1 MRLDLLRVLVC
12 VTVFLVPGLY
22 FGHPFLFITIGL
34 VGLGIWYFRMLQQV
48 VECVRH
54 EADESLP
61 DVPGVINELAREFQI
76 ARSHHTQW
84 EAKLT
89 DYLSRFRDAAA
100 ALPDAVIITDRS
112 GRIKWANDRAQAY
125 LGIEFPRDA
134 GQRITNLVR
143 HPLLTEALAIHETRA
158 ASRVLE
164 MPSPQSEGQLLE
176 LRMAEYGD
184 ADTLFVARD
193 VTELQ
198 RLNRMR
204 RDFIANASHELRTP
218 LTVIGGYLEA
228 FEDDAALCP
237 PDWGPKIQ
245 QMRGQALRMQR
256 LIEDLLQLSSLE
268 SAGEQA
274 FNEETPVGELLLA
287 VQKEAQTLSGSSA
300 HQITLEAEPGL
311 WVNGSQRDLYSV
323 VSNIVF
329 NAVQYT
335 PAGGG
340 ISMRWYSDDQGA
352 HLAVCD
358 QGEGIAAE
366 HVPRL
371 TERFYRVDKGRSRA
385 YGGTGLGLAIVK
397 HALAR
402 HDASLEIRSE
412 PGKGSTFT
420 CHFPATRI
428 IRHAGPRRA
437 AGPAAG

>member
-1 MRLDLLRVLVC
+1 MRVDLLRALGC
-12 VTVFLVPGLY
+12 ISLALVPGLLS
-22 FGHPFLFITIGL
+22 GHPFLFMTLGL
-34 VGLGIWYFRMLQQV
+34 VALGIWYFRSLRQV

-54 EADESLP
+54 EAEESLP
-61 DVPGVINELAREFQI
+61 DVPGIINELAREFQI
-76 ARSHHTQW
+76 AHSHHAQW

-100 ALPDAVIITDRS
+100 ALPDAIIVTDRN

-134 GQRITNLVR
+134 GQHITNLVR
-143 HPLLTEALAIHETRA
+143 HPTLAEAMVISGNHA

-164 MPSPQSEGQLLE
+164 MPSPQSEGMLLE
-176 LRMAEYGD
+176 LRIAVYGD

-193 VTELQ
+193 ITELQ

-218 LTVIGGYLEA
+218 LTVIAGYLEA
-228 FEDDAALCP
+228 FEDDRQHCP

-268 SAGEQA
+268 SAGEQP
-274 FNEETPVGELLLA
+274 FSEETPVGDLLLA
-287 VQKEAQTLSGSSA
+287 IQKEAQTLSAASA
-300 HQITLEAEPGL
+300 HQITVEAEPGL
-311 WVNGSQRDLYSV
+311 WINGSQRDLYSV
-323 VSNIVF
+323 FSNIVF

-340 ISMRWYSDDQGA
+340 IRMRWYSDDQGA
-352 HLAVCD
+352 HLEVID
-358 QGEGIAAE
+358 QGEGIPAE
-366 HVPRL
+366 HIPRL

-402 HDASLEIRSE
+402 HDATLEIQSE
-412 PGKGSTFT
+412 PGRGSTFI
-420 CHFPATRI
+420 CHFPSVRMV
-428 IRHAGPRRA
+428 RRA
-437 AGPAAG
+437 GGTRRVAGNGP

>member
-1 MRLDLLRVLVC
+1 MRLDLLRVLGC
-12 VTVFLVPGLY
+12 VALALIPGLY
-22 FGHPFLFITIGL
+22 FGHPFLFITLGL
-34 VGLGIWYFRMLQQV
+34 IGLGIWYFRVLQQV

-54 EADESLP
+54 EAEESLP

-76 ARSHHTQW
+76 AHSHHTQW

-100 ALPDAVIITDRS
+100 ALPDAVIVTDRS
-112 GRIKWANDRAQAY
+112 GRIKWANDRARAY

-143 HPLLTEALAIHETRA
+143 HPLLTEATATQESRA
-158 ASRVLE
+158 SSRVMEL
-164 MPSPQSEGQLLE
+164 PSPQSEGMLLE
-176 LRMAEYGD
+176 LRVAEYGD

-218 LTVIGGYLEA
+218 LTVIGGYLES
-228 FEDDAALCP
+228 FEEDVALCP
-237 PDWGPKIQ
+237 SDWGPKIQ

-268 SAGEQA
+268 SAGEQS

-300 HQITLEAEPGL
+300 HPITIEAEPGL
-311 WVNGSQRDLYSV
+311 WIIGSQRDLYSV
-323 VSNIVF
+323 FSNIVF

-335 PAGGG
+335 PVGGS
-340 ISMRWYSDDQGA
+340 INMRWYSDDHGA
-352 HLAVCD
+352 HLAVSD
-358 QGEGIAAE
+358 QGEGIPAE

-402 HDASLEIRSE
+402 HDATLEILSE
-412 PGKGSTFT
+412 PGKGSTFI
-420 CHFPATRI
+420 CHFPASRI
-428 IRHAGPRRA
+428 VRHAGSRRA
-437 AGPAAG
+437 AGHDSG

>member
-1 MRLDLLRVLVC
+1 MRLDLLRFLAC
-12 VTVFLVPGLY
+12 VSVALVPGLY
-22 FGHPFLFITIGL
+22 FDHPFMFVALGL
-34 VGLGIWYFRMLQQV
+34 AGLGIWYIRMLQRL

-54 EADESLP
+54 EAEESLP
-61 DVPGVINELAREFQI
+61 DVPGVINELAREYQT

-84 EAKLT
+84 EARLT

-100 ALPDAVIITDRS
+100 ALPDAVIVTDRN
-112 GRIKWANDRAQAY
+112 GRIKWANDRAQPF

-134 GQRITNLVR
+134 GQRISNLVR
-143 HPLLTEALAIHETRA
+143 HPLLTEALANRDSRV
-158 ASRVLE
+158 ASRVMEL
-164 MPSPQSEGQLLE
+164 PSPQSEGMLLE

-218 LTVIGGYLEA
+218 LTVIAGYLEA
-228 FEDDAALCP
+228 FEEDMALCP
-237 PDWGPKIQ
+237 PDWGPKIR

-300 HQITLEAEPGL
+300 HRILLQAEPGL
-311 WVNGSQRDLYSV
+311 WISGSQRDLYSAI
-323 VSNIVF
+323 SNIVF

-340 ISMRWYSDDQGA
+340 ISMRWYSDELGA
-352 HLAVCD
+352 HLAVSD
-358 QGEGIAAE
+358 EGEGIAPE

-402 HDASLEIRSE
+402 HDATLEIRSE
-412 PGKGSTFT
+412 PGKGSTFA
-420 CHFPATRI
+420 CHFPPSRI
-428 IRHAGPRRA
+428 IRRPGPRLA
-437 AGPAAG
+437 AGIGSP